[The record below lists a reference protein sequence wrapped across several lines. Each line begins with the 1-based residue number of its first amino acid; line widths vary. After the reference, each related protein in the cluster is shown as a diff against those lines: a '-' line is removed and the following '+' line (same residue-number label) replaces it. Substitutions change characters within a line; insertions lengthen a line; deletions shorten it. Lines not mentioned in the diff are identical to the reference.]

1 MRLTAATALDELGS
15 LANHL
20 TSVERMVLHEVV
32 AHADV
37 EHRLLVSNRAY
48 NGEQVSRNSL
58 AQLEH
63 EILGSSRLQWEY
75 SCDDLHAVH
84 LACLSDEV
92 VLCTLYGSSLELLN
106 IFLHSVVL
114 LVLFLFGGIGFFLM
128 GTPSSSI
135 AKSTVAREAL
145 PSNAV
150 TETGYYTDADGDWIH
165 NQGELTAGLRK
176 FYQETGVQPYVYILP
191 NGESTSVPDLKSRAE
206 ALYPQLFTDEA
217 HFLLVFC
224 DDGRG
229 GYNCGY
235 TVGSQ
240 AKTVMDNEAVSI
252 LADYLDR
259 YYNDSSVSEEEI
271 FSNAFAKTADRIM
284 TVTRSPVVP
293 VAVCIAAVIVIALLV
308 FSLQKRR
315 EAKERQRQA
324 DEKMWSTPLE
334 SFGADEAAERA
345 KKYENTDTHTQ

>member
-1 MRLTAATALDELGS
+1 MAAAAVSPAGAAVFRAADARPAVFPAEATAADEAAAVISAAAGRAAGAHPRLPRAVPTATAPSSSTTRAVTTAAAETGRRFCCGTTLVIL
-15 LANHL
+15 
-20 TSVERMVLHEVV
+20 VL
-32 AHADV
+32 
-37 EHRLLVSNRAY
+37 
-48 NGEQVSRNSL
+48 
-58 AQLEH
+58 
-63 EILGSSRLQWEY
+63 
-75 SCDDLHAVH
+75 
-84 LACLSDEV
+84 
-92 VLCTLYGSSLELLN
+92 
-106 IFLHSVVL
+106 VVL
-114 LVLFLFGGIGFFLM
+114 LFCGIGFFFSD
-128 GTPSSSI
+128 GSGGSI
-135 AKSTVAREAL
+135 TASTVAREAL
-145 PSNAV
+145 PANAV

-165 NQGELTAGLRK
+165 NESELVSGLK
-176 FYQETGVQPYVYILP
+176 QFYRETGVQPYVYILP

-271 FSNAFAKTADRIM
+271 FSNAFAKTAKRIM
-284 TVTRSPVVP
+284 TTTKSPVVP
-293 VAVCIAAVIVIALLV
+293 IAVSFAAIVVIALIIFAV
-308 FSLQKRR
+308 QKRR

-334 SFGADEAAERA
+334 SFGTDEAAERA
-345 KKYENTDTHTQ
+345 KKYENTDTHK

>member
-1 MRLTAATALDELGS
+1 M
-15 LANHL
+15 
-20 TSVERMVLHEVV
+20 
-32 AHADV
+32 
-37 EHRLLVSNRAY
+37 
-48 NGEQVSRNSL
+48 
-58 AQLEH
+58 
-63 EILGSSRLQWEY
+63 
-75 SCDDLHAVH
+75 
-84 LACLSDEV
+84 
-92 VLCTLYGSSLELLN
+92 
-106 IFLHSVVL
+106 
-114 LVLFLFGGIGFFLM
+114 
-128 GTPSSSI
+128 
-135 AKSTVAREAL
+135 
-145 PSNAV
+145 
-150 TETGYYTDADGDWIH
+150 
-165 NQGELTAGLRK
+165 
-176 FYQETGVQPYVYILP
+176 QPYVYILP

>member
-1 MRLTAATALDELGS
+1 MGRTGLLAAGSFRRLTAAGEIGS
-15 LANHL
+15 L
-20 TSVERMVLHEVV
+20 
-32 AHADV
+32 
-37 EHRLLVSNRAY
+37 
-48 NGEQVSRNSL
+48 L
-58 AQLEH
+58 A
-63 EILGSSRLQWEY
+63 
-75 SCDDLHAVH
+75 AV
-84 LACLSDEV
+84 
-92 VLCTLYGSSLELLN
+92 
-106 IFLHSVVL
+106 
-114 LVLFLFGGIGFFLM
+114 
-128 GTPSSSI
+128 SI
-135 AKSTVAREAL
+135 AGTLAAVSGASHTAGGNAAGLGGGGQGGVPGGQGIAAVGGQLRGGEEHKVGIAQGGAAVNGAAVAA
-145 PSNAV
+145 
-150 TETGYYTDADGDWIH
+150 GDGRIH
-165 NQGELTAGLRK
+165 NQSELTAGLRK

-191 NGESTSVPDLKSRAE
+191 NGESTSVSDLKSRAE
-206 ALYPQLFTDEA
+206 ALYPQLFSDEG

-240 AKTVMDNEAVSI
+240 AKTVMDDEAVSI

-284 TVTRSPVVP
+284 TVTQSPVVP

>member
-1 MRLTAATALDELGS
+1 MGRSG
-15 LANHL
+15 
-20 TSVERMVLHEVV
+20 
-32 AHADV
+32 
-37 EHRLLVSNRAY
+37 
-48 NGEQVSRNSL
+48 
-58 AQLEH
+58 
-63 EILGSSRLQWEY
+63 GSSGGGGFSGGGFSGGGRSSGGFSGGSHSGGRSGGGSFGGGGRPGGWGAPPPPPRRPY
-75 SCDDLHAVH
+75 RTGPIIIDNSRRY
-84 LACLSDEV
+84 
-92 VLCTLYGSSLELLN
+92 YGGGN
-106 IFLHSVVL
+106 GGGNNR
-114 LVLFLFGGIGFFLM
+114 GGIGFFLM

-165 NQGELTAGLRK
+165 DQSELTAGLRK

-191 NGESTSVPDLKSRAE
+191 NGESTSVSDLKSRAE
-206 ALYPQLFTDEA
+206 ALYPQLFSDEG

-240 AKTVMDNEAVSI
+240 AKTVMDDEAVSI

-284 TVTRSPVVP
+284 TVTQSPVVP

>member
-1 MRLTAATALDELGS
+1 MRLRPAG
-15 LANHL
+15 
-20 TSVERMVLHEVV
+20 
-32 AHADV
+32 
-37 EHRLLVSNRAY
+37 
-48 NGEQVSRNSL
+48 
-58 AQLEH
+58 
-63 EILGSSRLQWEY
+63 
-75 SCDDLHAVH
+75 
-84 LACLSDEV
+84 
-92 VLCTLYGSSLELLN
+92 
-106 IFLHSVVL
+106 
-114 LVLFLFGGIGFFLM
+114 
-128 GTPSSSI
+128 
-135 AKSTVAREAL
+135 AREAL

-165 NQGELTAGLRK
+165 DQSKLTAGLRK

-191 NGESTSVPDLKSRAE
+191 NGESTSVSDLKGRAE
-206 ALYPQLFTDEA
+206 ALYPQLFSDEG

-229 GYNCGY
+229 DYNCGY

-240 AKTVMDNEAVSI
+240 AKTVMDDEAVSI

-284 TVTRSPVVP
+284 TVTQSPVVP
-293 VAVCIAAVIVIALLV
+293 VAVCIATVIVIALLV

>member
-1 MRLTAATALDELGS
+1 MNVSFFLKPKAEVVYVYDTDPVRTALD
-15 LANHL
+15 
-20 TSVERMVLHEVV
+20 RMFESGFTAIPVLSAKGRYVGTITEG
-32 AHADV
+32 DFL
-37 EHRLLVSNRAY
+37 RLLL
-48 NGEQVSRNSL
+48 GHTPEQAGNMLLSEVTRRIHHRSVTIDTRM
-58 AQLEH
+58 E
-63 EILGSSRLQWEY
+63 
-75 SCDDLHAVH
+75 DLV
-84 LACLSDEV
+84 
-92 VLCTLYGSSLELLN
+92 EL
-106 IFLHSVVL
+106 V
-114 LVLFLFGGIGFFLM
+114 
-128 GTPSSSI
+128 
-135 AKSTVAREAL
+135 
-145 PSNAV
+145 
-150 TETGYYTDADGDWIH
+150 
-165 NQGELTAGLRK
+165 AGLRK

-284 TVTRSPVVP
+284 TVTQSPVVP

-345 KKYENTDTHTQ
+345 KKIRKYGHTYTIKRKGTKKNEYSRTFLHDHQGEHKRPA

>member
-1 MRLTAATALDELGS
+1 MGRSG
-15 LANHL
+15 
-20 TSVERMVLHEVV
+20 
-32 AHADV
+32 
-37 EHRLLVSNRAY
+37 
-48 NGEQVSRNSL
+48 
-58 AQLEH
+58 
-63 EILGSSRLQWEY
+63 GSSGGGGFSGGGFSGGGRSSGGFSGGSHSGGRSGGGSFGGGGRPGGWGAPPPPPRRPY
-75 SCDDLHAVH
+75 RTGPIIIDNSRRYYGGGGGGNNRGGSGCGT
-84 LACLSDEV
+84 
-92 VLCTLYGSSLELLN
+92 TL
-106 IFLHSVVL
+106 IVVL

-165 NQGELTAGLRK
+165 DQSELTAGLRK

-191 NGESTSVPDLKSRAE
+191 NGESTSVSDLKSRAE
-206 ALYPQLFTDEA
+206 ALSPQLFSDEG

-240 AKTVMDNEAVSI
+240 AKTVMDDEAVSI

-284 TVTRSPVVP
+284 TVTQSPVVP

-345 KKYENTDTHTQ
+345 KKYEKTDTHTQ

>member
-1 MRLTAATALDELGS
+1 MGRSG
-15 LANHL
+15 
-20 TSVERMVLHEVV
+20 
-32 AHADV
+32 
-37 EHRLLVSNRAY
+37 
-48 NGEQVSRNSL
+48 
-58 AQLEH
+58 
-63 EILGSSRLQWEY
+63 GSSGGGGFSGGGFSGGGRSSGGFSGGSHSGGRSGGGSFGGGGRPGGWGAPPPPPRRPYRTGPIIIDNSRRYYGGEGGGNGGGNNRGG
-75 SCDDLHAVH
+75 SGCGT
-84 LACLSDEV
+84 
-92 VLCTLYGSSLELLN
+92 TL
-106 IFLHSVVL
+106 IVVL
-114 LVLFLFGGIGFFLM
+114 LVLFLFGGIGFFLT

-165 NQGELTAGLRK
+165 DQSELTAGLRK

-191 NGESTSVPDLKSRAE
+191 NGESTSVSDLKSRAE
-206 ALYPQLFTDEA
+206 ALYPQLFSDEG

-240 AKTVMDNEAVSI
+240 AKTVMDDEAVSI

-284 TVTRSPVVP
+284 TVTQSPVVP

-334 SFGADEAAERA
+334 SFGTDEAAERA

>member
-1 MRLTAATALDELGS
+1 MGRSG
-15 LANHL
+15 
-20 TSVERMVLHEVV
+20 
-32 AHADV
+32 
-37 EHRLLVSNRAY
+37 
-48 NGEQVSRNSL
+48 
-58 AQLEH
+58 
-63 EILGSSRLQWEY
+63 GSSGGGGFSGGGFSGGGRSSGGFSGGSHSGGRSGGGSFGGGGRPGGWGAPPPPPRRPY
-75 SCDDLHAVH
+75 RTGPIIIDNSRRYYGGGGGGNGGGNNRGGSGCGT
-84 LACLSDEV
+84 
-92 VLCTLYGSSLELLN
+92 TL
-106 IFLHSVVL
+106 IVVL
-114 LVLFLFGGIGFFLM
+114 LVLFLFGGIGFFLT

-165 NQGELTAGLRK
+165 DQSELTAGLRK
-176 FYQETGVQPYVYILP
+176 FYQKTGVQPYVYILP
-191 NGESTSVPDLKSRAE
+191 NGESTSVSDLRSRAE
-206 ALYPQLFTDEA
+206 ALYPQLFSDEG

-240 AKTVMDNEAVSI
+240 AKTVMDDEAVSI

-284 TVTRSPVVP
+284 TVTQSPVVP

-334 SFGADEAAERA
+334 SFGADEATERA
-345 KKYENTDTHTQ
+345 KKYENTDTHRQ

>member
-1 MRLTAATALDELGS
+1 MGRSGGS
-15 LANHL
+15 GGGGFSGGGFSGGGRSSGGFSGGSHSGGRSGGGNFGGGRPGGWGAPPPPPRRPYRTGPIIIDN
-20 TSVERMVLHEVV
+20 SR
-32 AHADV
+32 
-37 EHRLLVSNRAY
+37 RY
-48 NGEQVSRNSL
+48 YGGGGNGGGNGNGQNNNG
-58 AQLEH
+58 
-63 EILGSSRLQWEY
+63 GSG
-75 SCDDLHAVH
+75 CGT
-84 LACLSDEV
+84 
-92 VLCTLYGSSLELLN
+92 TL
-106 IFLHSVVL
+106 IVVL

-165 NQGELTAGLRK
+165 NQSELTAGL
-176 FYQETGVQPYVYILP
+176 
-191 NGESTSVPDLKSRAE
+191 RAE
-206 ALYPQLFTDEA
+206 ALYPQLFTDEG

-284 TVTRSPVVP
+284 TVTQSPVVP
-293 VAVCIAAVIVIALLV
+293 IAVCIAAIIVIALLV

>member
-1 MRLTAATALDELGS
+1 MGRSGGS
-15 LANHL
+15 GGGGFSGGGFSGGGRSSGGFSGGSHSGGRSGRGSFGGGGWGAPPPPPRRPYRTGPIIIDNSRRYYGGGGNGGGNGNGQNNSGGSGCGTTLVIL
-20 TSVERMVLHEVV
+20 VL
-32 AHADV
+32 
-37 EHRLLVSNRAY
+37 
-48 NGEQVSRNSL
+48 
-58 AQLEH
+58 
-63 EILGSSRLQWEY
+63 
-75 SCDDLHAVH
+75 
-84 LACLSDEV
+84 
-92 VLCTLYGSSLELLN
+92 
-106 IFLHSVVL
+106 VVL
-114 LVLFLFGGIGFFLM
+114 LFCGIGFFFS
-128 GTPSSSI
+128 GGSGGSI
-135 AKSTVAREAL
+135 TASTVAREAL
-145 PSNAV
+145 PANAV

-165 NQGELTAGLRK
+165 NESELVSGLK
-176 FYQETGVQPYVYILP
+176 QFYRETGVQPYVYILP

-271 FSNAFAKTADRIM
+271 FSNAFAKTAKRIM
-284 TVTRSPVVP
+284 TTTKSPVVP
-293 VAVCIAAVIVIALLV
+293 IAVSFAAIVVIALIIFAV
-308 FSLQKRR
+308 QKRR

-334 SFGADEAAERA
+334 SFGTDEAAERA
-345 KKYENTDTHTQ
+345 KKYENTDTHK

>member
-1 MRLTAATALDELGS
+1 MGRSG
-15 LANHL
+15 
-20 TSVERMVLHEVV
+20 
-32 AHADV
+32 
-37 EHRLLVSNRAY
+37 
-48 NGEQVSRNSL
+48 
-58 AQLEH
+58 
-63 EILGSSRLQWEY
+63 GSSGGGGFSGGGFSGGGRSSGGFSGGSHSGGRSGGGGRPGGWGAPPPPPRRPY
-75 SCDDLHAVH
+75 RTGPIIIDNSRRYYGGGGGGNGGGNGGGGSGCGT
-84 LACLSDEV
+84 
-92 VLCTLYGSSLELLN
+92 TL
-106 IFLHSVVL
+106 IVVL

-165 NQGELTAGLRK
+165 DQSKLTAGLRK

-191 NGESTSVPDLKSRAE
+191 NGESTSVSDLKGRAE
-206 ALYPQLFTDEA
+206 ALYPQLFSDEG

-229 GYNCGY
+229 DYNCGY

-240 AKTVMDNEAVSI
+240 AKTVMDDEAVSI

-284 TVTRSPVVP
+284 TVTQSPVVP
-293 VAVCIAAVIVIALLV
+293 VAVCIATVIVIALLV

>member
-1 MRLTAATALDELGS
+1 MGRSGGGGGGFSGGGGGFSGGGRSSGGFSGGS
-15 LANHL
+15 HSGGRSGGGNFGGGRPGGWGAPPPPPRSPYRTGPIIIDNSRRYYGGGGNGGGNENGQNNSGGSGCGTTLVIL
-20 TSVERMVLHEVV
+20 VL
-32 AHADV
+32 
-37 EHRLLVSNRAY
+37 
-48 NGEQVSRNSL
+48 
-58 AQLEH
+58 
-63 EILGSSRLQWEY
+63 
-75 SCDDLHAVH
+75 
-84 LACLSDEV
+84 
-92 VLCTLYGSSLELLN
+92 
-106 IFLHSVVL
+106 VVL
-114 LVLFLFGGIGFFLM
+114 LFCGIGFFFSD
-128 GTPSSSI
+128 GSGGSI
-135 AKSTVAREAL
+135 TASTVAREAL
-145 PSNAV
+145 PASAV

-165 NQGELTAGLRK
+165 NESELVSGLK
-176 FYQETGVQPYVYILP
+176 QFYRETGVQPYVYILP

-271 FSNAFAKTADRIM
+271 FSNAFAKTAKRIM
-284 TVTRSPVVP
+284 TTTKSPVVP
-293 VAVCIAAVIVIALLV
+293 IAVSFAAIVVIALIIFAV
-308 FSLQKRR
+308 QKRR

-334 SFGADEAAERA
+334 SFGTDEAAERA
-345 KKYENTDTHTQ
+345 KKYENTDTHK

>member
-1 MRLTAATALDELGS
+1 MGRSGGS
-15 LANHL
+15 GGGGFSGGGFSGGGRSSGGFSGGSHSGGRSGGGSFGGGGWGAPPPPPRRPYR
-20 TSVERMVLHEVV
+20 TGGG
-32 AHADV
+32 
-37 EHRLLVSNRAY
+37 
-48 NGEQVSRNSL
+48 NGGGNGNGQNNSG
-58 AQLEH
+58 
-63 EILGSSRLQWEY
+63 GSG
-75 SCDDLHAVH
+75 CGT
-84 LACLSDEV
+84 
-92 VLCTLYGSSLELLN
+92 TL
-106 IFLHSVVL
+106 IVVL

-308 FSLQKRR
+308 FSLQKRSGSGR
-315 EAKERQRQA
+315 QMRRCGARRSRASAQTRRPNAQKNTKIQTHIHNKTERNE
-324 DEKMWSTPLE
+324 EK
-334 SFGADEAAERA
+334 
-345 KKYENTDTHTQ
+345 

>member
-1 MRLTAATALDELGS
+1 
-15 LANHL
+15 
-20 TSVERMVLHEVV
+20 MVL
-32 AHADV
+32 
-37 EHRLLVSNRAY
+37 
-48 NGEQVSRNSL
+48 
-58 AQLEH
+58 
-63 EILGSSRLQWEY
+63 
-75 SCDDLHAVH
+75 
-84 LACLSDEV
+84 
-92 VLCTLYGSSLELLN
+92 LCC
-106 IFLHSVVL
+106 
-114 LVLFLFGGIGFFLM
+114 GIGFFFSD
-128 GTPSSSI
+128 GSGGSI
-135 AKSTVAREAL
+135 TASTVAREAL
-145 PSNAV
+145 PANAV

-165 NQGELTAGLRK
+165 NESELVSGLK
-176 FYQETGVQPYVYILP
+176 QFYRETGVQPYVYILP

-271 FSNAFAKTADRIM
+271 FSNAFAKTAKRIM
-284 TVTRSPVVP
+284 TTTKSPVVP
-293 VAVCIAAVIVIALLV
+293 IAVSCAAVVVIALII
-308 FSLQKRR
+308 FAGQKRR

-334 SFGADEAAERA
+334 SFGTDEAAERA
-345 KKYENTDTHTQ
+345 KKYENTDTHK

>member
-1 MRLTAATALDELGS
+1 MGRSG
-15 LANHL
+15 
-20 TSVERMVLHEVV
+20 
-32 AHADV
+32 
-37 EHRLLVSNRAY
+37 
-48 NGEQVSRNSL
+48 
-58 AQLEH
+58 
-63 EILGSSRLQWEY
+63 GSSGGGGFSGGGFSGGGRSSGGFSGGSHSGGRSGGGSFGGGGWGAPPPPPRRPY
-75 SCDDLHAVH
+75 RTGPIIIDNSRRYYGGGGGGNGGGGSGCGT
-84 LACLSDEV
+84 
-92 VLCTLYGSSLELLN
+92 TL
-106 IFLHSVVL
+106 IVVL

-165 NQGELTAGLRK
+165 DQSKLTAGLRK

-191 NGESTSVPDLKSRAE
+191 NGESTSVSDLKGRAE
-206 ALYPQLFTDEA
+206 ALYPQLFSDEG

-229 GYNCGY
+229 DYNCGY

-240 AKTVMDNEAVSI
+240 AKTVMDDEAVSI
-252 LADYLDR
+252 
-259 YYNDSSVSEEEI
+259 
-271 FSNAFAKTADRIM
+271 SNAFAKTADRIM
-284 TVTRSPVVP
+284 TVTQSPVVP
-293 VAVCIAAVIVIALLV
+293 VAVCIATVIVIALLV

>member
-1 MRLTAATALDELGS
+1 MGRSG
-15 LANHL
+15 
-20 TSVERMVLHEVV
+20 
-32 AHADV
+32 
-37 EHRLLVSNRAY
+37 
-48 NGEQVSRNSL
+48 
-58 AQLEH
+58 
-63 EILGSSRLQWEY
+63 GSSSGGGFSGGGFSGGGRSSGGFSGGSHSGGRSGGGSFGGGGRPGGWGAPPPPPRRPY
-75 SCDDLHAVH
+75 RTGPIIIDNSRRYYGGGGGGNGGGNNCGGSG
-84 LACLSDEV
+84 CGT
-92 VLCTLYGSSLELLN
+92 TL
-106 IFLHSVVL
+106 IVVL

-165 NQGELTAGLRK
+165 DQSELTAGLRK

-191 NGESTSVPDLKSRAE
+191 NGESTSVSDLKSRAE
-206 ALYPQLFTDEA
+206 ALYPQLFSDEG

-240 AKTVMDNEAVSI
+240 AKTVMDDEAVNI

-284 TVTRSPVVP
+284 TVTQSPVVP